1 MNFVLQAHHGR
12 QSMYRFRISV
22 KKQAISSILARSQR
36 RAHVID
42 FYCSQVSRRE
52 FRLLEV
58 WQTISVYRLARTS
71 SSKFN
76 NTIGIKLSGKR

>member
-52 FRLLEV
+52 FRLLEA
-58 WQTISVYRLARTS
+58 LANDFCIQASTH
-71 SSKFN
+71 KF
-76 NTIGIKLSGKR
+76 IQL